1 MTKTHSDH
9 IRLRSALL
17 KSALRSFVF
26 SLLLFLLVNPP
37 VSAFRTPYFSK
48 LSVEDGLSQS
58 TVFSV
63 CQDSL
68 GMMWFGTM
76 DGLSRY
82 DGYDFK
88 LWRRTPGDSTSIS
101 SDIVRHVFVDGRGRL
116 WAGTSEGLSLYRRA
130 TDSFNNWYVGDVS
143 SIAPADDGQLFVVA
157 GGKLSLFNP
166 ETGLWSDCGLGG
178 GVVPQTLCRDGAVLW
193 ISSTDGALF
202 RCDPSSGE
210 IRKVPELQSSAKI
223 NAIFPYGECLW
234 VSTEGAGL
242 WRLEMSG
249 RNCIGA
255 TNFTQKDGLPSNFVR
270 SLQVDESGCLW
281 IGTYGGLCILEDGV
295 FNNVYSDAFKEG
307 SLSQN
312 SVRSICRDNQGGM
325 WLGTYYG
332 GVNYYHPLR
341 NHFRS
346 IRRMSSGNSLND
358 NVVNCI
364 TEDASGRLWIGT
376 NTGGVN
382 CWDTERG
389 TFRTWAIA
397 SGFAETPE
405 SNDVKAMWVDDRAG
419 RIWVGAHA
427 GGLSYIS
434 LTDGSVRKIT
444 SGDYRSPMNV
454 YSIIPGDGNLLWIG
468 LLEGLRVYDR
478 KSGKLSFPK
487 IAGGKLTDAPH
498 SARALLRDSS
508 GLLWVGGEDG
518 LSVYHCEGAEISP
531 ESRIAVPKA
540 LYVQDLHEI
549 PGKSLWAA
557 TRNGLWC
564 LDEAKGEWTRYSEQ
578 DGLPTNVI
586 NGVESDDYGMIW
598 LSTDRGVCRFNPF
611 SKTFC
616 NFTVEDGLP
625 GNQFNPGSSLRR
637 RSGDILFGGIDGMTS
652 FSPEELSDNPY
663 SPSPTITDFR
673 LSGAYSSERIF
684 PENEEIRLSH
694 DKNSFSISFSVP
706 NYLSGH
712 HNSFAYIL
720 EGYDSGWTETSENRT
735 ASWSNLPHGHYVFRL
750 KAANNGGK
758 WCEKPVEL
766 RIYIRPVWYMTGVAR
781 LVFALVVL
789 LSLAAVYLRI
799 VKRKDRQKKE
809 ELEIQ
814 QQAHQE
820 ELQQMKT
827 RFFINVSHEM
837 RTPLMLIINPLEE
850 MIARCND
857 LWMRR
862 RLKYLDSNA
871 RRLLHLVN
879 QLLDYRR
886 AELGV
891 FRLSVRPEP
900 VMKIV
905 KENWAYFE
913 EVARKKKLK
922 YRLESSIGDA
932 TALVDAQYLE
942 LILNNLLSNAFKY
955 TETGSVTLY
964 ASLTPEEFMLRISDT
979 GIGIP
984 KDKQEQ
990 IFERFYQVERDN
1002 IGSGIGL
1009 SLVRRLVQLHH
1020 GNIELVSE
1028 LGQGSTFTI
1037 TIPQKLSAY
1046 TEQEL
1051 GGSSRGLSA
1060 DVKERFMLEADEGAF
1075 ADSGSEAVG
1084 VPEEAGGSL
1093 LIAEDN
1099 EEIAAYL
1106 RESLSD
1112 SFDIHLAKDGEQA
1125 LAAIGESLPDL
1136 VITDLN
1142 MPVMDG
1148 VKLCSR
1154 LKQNVETADI
1164 PVIMISSSTDAKDQ
1178 LAAFKAGAD
1187 DFMSKPFPL
1196 SILQVKIRNMLR
1208 TRSRVIDKVSRSSEP
1223 DAARLGLSA
1232 YDEELLTKA
1241 ASIVEK
1247 NMDNADFS
1255 TEDFAAQMGMSR
1267 SNLHLKLKALTG
1279 ESALDFIRRI
1289 RFKEACRLLK
1299 DGRYSISVI
1308 SDLVGFNSP
1317 SYFATC
1323 FKRYMGCLPTEW
1335 GRKGG
1340 K

>member
-1 MTKTHSDH
+1 M
-9 IRLRSALL
+9 
-17 KSALRSFVF
+17 
-26 SLLLFLLVNPP
+26 
-37 VSAFRTPYFSK
+37 
-48 LSVEDGLSQS
+48 
-58 TVFSV
+58 
-63 CQDSL
+63 
-68 GMMWFGTM
+68 
-76 DGLSRY
+76 
-82 DGYDFK
+82 
-88 LWRRTPGDSTSIS
+88 
-101 SDIVRHVFVDGRGRL
+101 
-116 WAGTSEGLSLYRRA
+116 
-130 TDSFNNWYVGDVS
+130 GDVS

-178 GVVPQTLCRDGAVLW
+178 GVVPQTLCRDGAMLW

-270 SLQVDESGCLW
+270 SLQVDEGGCLW

-498 SARALLRDSS
+498 SARALLRDSK

-518 LSVYHCEGAEISP
+518 LSVYRCEGAEISP
-531 ESRIAVPKA
+531 ESRITVPMA

-549 PGKSLWAA
+549 SGKSLWAA

-652 FSPEELSDNPY
+652 FSPEELSDNHGFPPFG
-663 SPSPTITDFR
+663 S
-673 LSGAYSSERIF
+673 IF
-684 PENEEIRLSH
+684 
-694 DKNSFSISFSVP
+694 V
-706 NYLSGH
+706 
-712 HNSFAYIL
+712 
-720 EGYDSGWTETSENRT
+720 
-735 ASWSNLPHGHYVFRL
+735 
-750 KAANNGGK
+750 
-758 WCEKPVEL
+758 
-766 RIYIRPVWYMTGVAR
+766 
-781 LVFALVVL
+781 
-789 LSLAAVYLRI
+789 
-799 VKRKDRQKKE
+799 
-809 ELEIQ
+809 
-814 QQAHQE
+814 
-820 ELQQMKT
+820 
-827 RFFINVSHEM
+827 
-837 RTPLMLIINPLEE
+837 
-850 MIARCND
+850 
-857 LWMRR
+857 
-862 RLKYLDSNA
+862 
-871 RRLLHLVN
+871 
-879 QLLDYRR
+879 
-886 AELGV
+886 
-891 FRLSVRPEP
+891 
-900 VMKIV
+900 
-905 KENWAYFE
+905 
-913 EVARKKKLK
+913 
-922 YRLESSIGDA
+922 
-932 TALVDAQYLE
+932 
-942 LILNNLLSNAFKY
+942 
-955 TETGSVTLY
+955 
-964 ASLTPEEFMLRISDT
+964 
-979 GIGIP
+979 
-984 KDKQEQ
+984 
-990 IFERFYQVERDN
+990 
-1002 IGSGIGL
+1002 
-1009 SLVRRLVQLHH
+1009 
-1020 GNIELVSE
+1020 
-1028 LGQGSTFTI
+1028 
-1037 TIPQKLSAY
+1037 
-1046 TEQEL
+1046 
-1051 GGSSRGLSA
+1051 
-1060 DVKERFMLEADEGAF
+1060 
-1075 ADSGSEAVG
+1075 
-1084 VPEEAGGSL
+1084 
-1093 LIAEDN
+1093 
-1099 EEIAAYL
+1099 
-1106 RESLSD
+1106 
-1112 SFDIHLAKDGEQA
+1112 
-1125 LAAIGESLPDL
+1125 
-1136 VITDLN
+1136 
-1142 MPVMDG
+1142 
-1148 VKLCSR
+1148 
-1154 LKQNVETADI
+1154 
-1164 PVIMISSSTDAKDQ
+1164 
-1178 LAAFKAGAD
+1178 
-1187 DFMSKPFPL
+1187 
-1196 SILQVKIRNMLR
+1196 
-1208 TRSRVIDKVSRSSEP
+1208 
-1223 DAARLGLSA
+1223 
-1232 YDEELLTKA
+1232 
-1241 ASIVEK
+1241 
-1247 NMDNADFS
+1247 
-1255 TEDFAAQMGMSR
+1255 
-1267 SNLHLKLKALTG
+1267 
-1279 ESALDFIRRI
+1279 
-1289 RFKEACRLLK
+1289 
-1299 DGRYSISVI
+1299 
-1308 SDLVGFNSP
+1308 
-1317 SYFATC
+1317 
-1323 FKRYMGCLPTEW
+1323 
-1335 GRKGG
+1335 
-1340 K
+1340 